1 MYGHLRSPCS
11 RRQRQGTPAKAAV
24 AVHAIMRWDPVGS
37 LCRLHDSERRPHVSG
52 NATKKHMLSVAA
64 LNCGIKYAQ
73 FIYTLHSEP
82 YICPPMTGATRSSA
96 GCSRGRG
103 GSYEE
108 RGASYSFG
116 RDSGAAA
123 GRRARPDGCGVV
135 RVYGLG

>member
-1 MYGHLRSPCS
+1 
-11 RRQRQGTPAKAAV
+11 
-24 AVHAIMRWDPVGS
+24 MRWDPVGS

-96 GCSRGRG
+96 GCAAEVEATKKEAQATASDATAARQQA
-103 GSYEE
+103 
-108 RGASYSFG
+108 GAHAQT
-116 RDSGAAA
+116 AA
-123 GRRARPDGCGVV
+123 VW
-135 RVYGLG
+135 LGFMV